1 MAEEV
6 QWTKCLRKSIACRSG
21 DEKRWGQ
28 LGLSLDHIV
37 HFLYRTPMEAT
48 EQFRQKGYHAVAG
61 GRHTMWGTWN
71 SLSYFG
77 LSYVE
82 FLAVEQTELAKQSEN
97 PLIRQ
102 LVEEQ
107 SSGEGLGQIALRTQE
122 MDQWA
127 TELREKGL
135 HVTGPVA
142 GSRTRED
149 GTVIRW
155 RMLFLEDPSGG
166 RMPPFL
172 IEWQE
177 SDDERVK
184 DLTYRGMIADHPN
197 GADGIQAV
205 GYAVA
210 ELEEAAKQWERWF
223 GWESSDLFID
233 EQMGARCRSFKVPGG
248 DIVLCQPIGEGM
260 AREALETRGERP
272 FFVRVCGT
280 NREGSDTIFGGAYLG
295 SVE

>member
-1 MAEEV
+1 M
-6 QWTKCLRKSIACRSG
+6 
-21 DEKRWGQ
+21 
-28 LGLSLDHIV
+28 GLSLDHIV
-37 HFLYRTPMEAT
+37 HFLHRTPAAAT
-48 EQFRQKGYHAVAG
+48 EQFRLLGYHAVAG
-61 GRHTMWGTWN
+61 GRHVRWGTWN

-82 FLAVEQTELAKQSEN
+82 FLAVELTELAKESDN

-107 SSGEGLGQIALRTQE
+107 GRGEGFGQIALRTRQ

-135 HVTGPVA
+135 QVTGPVA
-142 GSRTRED
+142 GSRTRDD

-155 RMLFLEDPSGG
+155 RMLFSEDPQGSQV
-166 RMPPFL
+166 PPFL

-177 SDDERVK
+177 SDEERVK
-184 DLTYRGMIADHPN
+184 DLKNRGMIADHPN
-197 GADGIQAV
+197 GAESIQSV

-210 ELEEAAKQWERWF
+210 KLDEAAKQWERWF
-223 GWESSDLFID
+223 GWESSDPFVD
-233 EQMGARCRSFKVPGG
+233 EQLGARCRTFKVPGG

-260 AREALETRGERP
+260 AQEALKTRGERP
-272 FFVRVCGT
+272 FFVRVSGR
-280 NREGSDTIFGGAYLG
+280 NEEDVDTIFGGTYIACTCLPV
-295 SVE
+295 SK